1 MSTLSPRR
9 LLSGIVAIVT
19 LAACGSDAPTA
30 AVSVTGAYSLSTV
43 NGKSLPATLT
53 QTVDGMTA
61 QITFSQPTSLTLNSD
76 NSFRT
81 IGTIKI
87 VFGTVVEQFTD
98 TGTGKYVLNG
108 QQVTLTPTG
117 DAPFTASWNG
127 SDMLTIQDSGDVFV
141 FRK

>member
-1 MSTLSPRR
+1 MSTLSARR
-9 LLSGIVAIVT
+9 LLSGIAAIVA

-30 AVSVTGAYSLSTV
+30 AASVTGAYSLSTL

-53 QTVDGMTA
+53 ETVDGMTVQA
-61 QITFSQPTSLTLNSD
+61 TFSQPTTMTLNSD

-81 IGTIKI
+81 IATITI
-87 VFGTVVEQFTD
+87 AFGTLVQQITD
-98 TGTGKYVLNG
+98 TGTGKYVLSG

-117 DAPFTASWNG
+117 EAPFTASWNG
-127 SDMLTIQDSGDVFV
+127 SDMLTIQDSGNVFV